1 MSENNIQSF
10 FDLPVYQDDMQTMLE
25 KHNIEKLIQY
35 ERYCRDNEMFNEM
48 EKCYAEDSHV
58 KITWFD
64 GNGREFVRRSAKMA
78 EGKETDPYFMPKH
91 KIYNTFVWLNGD
103 KAIAE
108 CQCMMFNYHDIDG
121 AVYNRE
127 GFARLLYRV
136 EKENG
141 IWQVKSMDCIYERD
155 FMVPVV
161 PGQGKEFTE
170 EDFSKYRKSYK
181 CISWIFEHQGMPCS
195 DDEAGDD
202 KPETV
207 KKLYEEAGKWLFDKG
222 GNNNG

>member
-1 MSENNIQSF
+1 MSENSIQSF
-10 FDLPVYQDDMQTMLE
+10 FDLPVYQDDMETMLE
-25 KHNIEKLIQY
+25 KHNIEKLVQY
-35 ERYCRDNEMFNEM
+35 ERYCRDNGMFKEM
-48 EKCYAEDSHV
+48 EQCYAEDSHV

-78 EGKETDPYFMPKH
+78 EGRKADPYFMPKH
-91 KIYNTFVWLNGD
+91 KIYNTFVWLNDD

-108 CQCMMFNYHDIDG
+108 CQCMMFNYHDIEG
-121 AVYNRE
+121 TVYNRE

-136 EKENG
+136 EKEKG
-141 IWQVKSMDCIYERD
+141 IWQVNSMDCIYERD

-161 PGQGKEFTE
+161 PGTGKQFKE

-181 CISWIFEHQGMPCS
+181 CISWIFDHTGMPCS
-195 DDEAGDD
+195 MDEAGDD

-207 KKLYEEAGKWLFDKG
+207 KKLYEEASAWLFEKG
-222 GNNNG
+222 E